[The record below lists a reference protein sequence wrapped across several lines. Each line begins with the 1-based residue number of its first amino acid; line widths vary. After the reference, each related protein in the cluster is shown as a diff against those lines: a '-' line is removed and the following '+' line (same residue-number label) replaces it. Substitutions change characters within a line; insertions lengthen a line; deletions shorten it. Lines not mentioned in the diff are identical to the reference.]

1 MKEVKAKHYV
11 DTIIHITDSLLRR
24 IKTEL
29 RQKFDD
35 INSDITSEQ
44 FVVLDTISCYPN
56 IYQQKLS
63 SILMKDKSNITRII
77 RILEAKEFITKK
89 AGNKEGRLVYFLSIT
104 KKGEQIIDLVMPK
117 IKKCIT
123 DMFESVS
130 DEEIELLHSLSKKF
144 DKDLHNVN

>member
-1 MKEVKAKHYV
+1 MNEVKAKHYV

-24 IKTEL
+24 IKSEL

-77 RILEAKEFITKK
+77 RILESKEFITKK
-89 AGNKEGRLVYFLSIT
+89 VGNKDGRLVYFLSIT

>member
-1 MKEVKAKHYV
+1 LIEVIKNLSYLIFYKKL
-11 DTIIHITDSLLRR
+11 HIKYFLNFRYSLRCESVS
-24 IKTEL
+24 TG
-29 RQKFDD
+29 
-35 INSDITSEQ
+35 
-44 FVVLDTISCYPN
+44 
-56 IYQQKLS
+56 
-63 SILMKDKSNITRII
+63 KSNITRII
-77 RILEAKEFITKK
+77 RILESKEFITKK
-89 AGNKEGRLVYFLSIT
+89 VGNKDGRLVYFLSIT